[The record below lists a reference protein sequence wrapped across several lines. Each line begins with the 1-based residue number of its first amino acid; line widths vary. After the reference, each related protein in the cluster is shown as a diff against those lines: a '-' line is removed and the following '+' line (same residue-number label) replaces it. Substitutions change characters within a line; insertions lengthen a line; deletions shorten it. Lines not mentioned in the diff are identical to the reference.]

1 MSQLNRGITRIQQGV
16 TSLKPA
22 EQKVAQYILE
32 HQVEVLSMSIARLA
46 QESQVSEATIIRMCR
61 ALQFKGYQDLK
72 LRISASLNSGTN
84 EKMEYRDIS
93 ANGSIQEIIHAVSS
107 NNLQSIQ
114 DTLSVLDKDEVEKAI
129 VALEKAR
136 KVDVYGVGASALIA
150 HDFEQKFQ
158 RINRWCQA
166 FSDNHSQL
174 TSASHLTDQDVVLV
188 ISYSGETKEII
199 ESIKQAKQNQATVIS
214 LTKYGHSTVRS
225 LSDIHLYASSLEQSM
240 RSGAMASRIAQLNVI
255 DIIFTGIASRQYD
268 ETVHY
273 LEKTRNALIHR
284 Q

>member
-46 QESQVSEATIIRMCR
+46 EESQVSEATIIRMCR

>member
-1 MSQLNRGITRIQQGV
+1 MSELNRGSTRIQQGV

-22 EQKVAQYILE
+22 EQRVARYILD
-32 HQVEVLSMSIARLA
+32 HQVEVLNMSIARLA
-46 QESQVSEATIIRMCR
+46 EESKVSEATIIRMCR
-61 ALQFKGYQDLK
+61 ALHFKGYQDLK
-72 LRISASLNSGTN
+72 LRISASLNSGKN
-84 EKMEYRDIS
+84 ETMEYQDIS
-93 ANGSIQEIIHAVSS
+93 ANGSTQEIIDAVSS

-129 VALEKAR
+129 AVLDKAR
-136 KVDVYGVGASALIA
+136 KIDVYGAGASAIIA

-174 TSASHLTDQDVVLV
+174 TSASHLTGQDVVLV

-199 ESIKQAKQNQATVIS
+199 ESIQVAKQNKATIIS
-214 LTKYGHSTVRS
+214 LTKYGHSTVTS
-225 LSDIHLYASSLEQSM
+225 LADIHLYASSLEQSM

-255 DIIFTGIASRQYD
+255 DIIFTGVASKRYD
-268 ETVHY
+268 ETVYY
-273 LEKTRNALIHR
+273 LEKTRNAVIHR